1 MFQTGKAISDYHMTS
16 ITFTEF
22 GSGKYDI
29 RGRYFG
35 GPVFNTSAGFSP
47 IAVVRAGQDVTV
59 SNFTVGLLDGI
70 GDVVV
75 NVSGF
80 LVDDLDFD

>member
-1 MFQTGKAISDYHMTS
+1 MTS